1 MNWFDKIVAKIGLDK
16 IAHMFGIAYI
26 ATIMALVFWKI
37 TPDFSSWVYAVCG
50 FAFVVFVIVLKELLD
65 FFCNKPFDTHDVAWG
80 MVGNLFSFFIIGF
93 IL

>member
-37 TPDFSSWVYAVCG
+37 TPDFSSWVYAVWVCFWG
-50 FAFVVFVIVLKELLD
+50 ICHCLERAFRLL
-65 FFCNKPFDTHDVAWG
+65 
-80 MVGNLFSFFIIGF
+80 L
-93 IL
+93 